1 MGFPGNPK
9 NNFSFLLNLDNIIGR
24 PGFIETP
31 LKYVLKLSSFISFG
45 IKSNLPAD
53 IAPEVTNISISD
65 LRARITAHNE
75 GQTKSTR
82 GRIWK
87 LVYYEAIWMRKVL
100 VTEREC

>member
-9 NNFSFLLNLDNIIGR
+9 NNFSFLLNLDNIMGR

-31 LKYVLKLSSFISFG
+31 LKYVLKLSSFSSFG

-65 LRARITAHNE
+65 LSVFLSFSLSFLCSLSFITPP
-75 GQTKSTR
+75 SI
-82 GRIWK
+82 IW
-87 LVYYEAIWMRKVL
+87 
-100 VTEREC
+100 

>member
-53 IAPEVTNISISD
+53 IAP
-65 LRARITAHNE
+65 
-75 GQTKSTR
+75 
-82 GRIWK
+82 
-87 LVYYEAIWMRKVL
+87 
-100 VTEREC
+100 